1 MGLTDNQIEI
11 LGDRIAGLYQEL
23 ENDVIRDI
31 ARRVKKTGTYTETAE
46 LMAKAMHDIGAS
58 PAEIKI
64 KVMKQLHATPEYEAE
79 VARNTLEYKKA
90 VKRAIAE
97 TERIAKLTCDEIIAN
112 AGDMSFNYDLSM
124 WEQSGQKLTKN
135 SAFTRQVRRFQIL
148 TGKKLKNLTQ
158 TTGFKTPHSTIKVQD
173 AYQHALDKALMKV
186 TTGTFSFDRA
196 VEDCVRELADSGLR
210 SIDYASGRSY
220 QLDTAARMCIRT
232 ASAQLAS
239 NITMQHC
246 DEMGTD
252 LVEVDSHWG
261 ARPEHAVWQGKIYS
275 RSGKNK
281 KYLDFSMCRYGEVD
295 GLCGANCRH
304 TFYPFFEGISTP
316 NTWEEEP
323 EPKGYRDKMYTYT
336 EATPKQ
342 RQIERNIRATK
353 REIEVVKAM
362 NGDSKI
368 LEAKKRKQINEYYDF
383 SNAMGIRAKDN
394 RLRVVSGSTNLMKTK
409 SHKYLKSLA
418 KSGEDVTIKI
428 KERIIGNDNFRI
440 SKSRFLEA
448 DYEEIK
454 ELKHSLSDRDVR
466 IWYKAK
472 DENIKNLIDKTKSL
486 EEQAKQAYS
495 LRSQYRTQARELMAN
510 QEKRKEL
517 DKEHPNKSFRELLK
531 HKMRDK
537 NMTRNEAL
545 QDIIDTAGKTNK
557 KVNKILGLE

>member
-46 LMAKAMHDIGAS
+46 LMAKAMCDTGAS
-58 PAEIKI
+58 PAEIRI

-196 VEDCVRELADSGLR
+196 VEDCVRELASSGLR
-210 SIDYASGRSY
+210 NINYASGRSY

-281 KYLDFSMCRYGEVD
+281 KYPNFSICRYGEVD

-316 NTWEEEP
+316 NTWEKEP

-336 EATPKQ
+336 EATQKQ
-342 RQIERNIRATK
+342 RQMERNIRATK
-353 REIEVVKAM
+353 REIEAVKAM

-368 LEAKKRKQINEYYDF
+368 LEAKKRKQINEYHDF

-394 RLRVVSGSTNLMKTK
+394 RLRVVTGSSDLTKTK
-409 SHKYLKSLA
+409 SGKEIKRVNANKGLLRISQIPA
-418 KSGEDVTIKI
+418 STVFEKI
-428 KERIIGNDNFRI
+428 KRGEYSTKLSKQHYDKHIIGTVKYNEYLEQRRRKGSNPQSVLIIDFNEAQKVI
-440 SKSRFLEA
+440 ESKA
-448 DYEEIK
+448 GTGIIK
-454 ELKHSLSDRDVR
+454 VDRNGN
-466 IWYKAK
+466 A
-472 DENIKNLIDKTKSL
+472 
-486 EEQAKQAYS
+486 
-495 LRSQYRTQARELMAN
+495 RSQEQITCDEVIGKIYVNGEYLDTKKAVIHYA
-510 QEKRKEL
+510 KRSAHL
-517 DKEHPNKSFRELLK
+517 VPIVGDNY
-531 HKMRDK
+531 D
-537 NMTRNEAL
+537 
-545 QDIIDTAGKTNK
+545 
-557 KVNKILGLE
+557 

>member
-336 EATPKQ
+336 EATQKQ